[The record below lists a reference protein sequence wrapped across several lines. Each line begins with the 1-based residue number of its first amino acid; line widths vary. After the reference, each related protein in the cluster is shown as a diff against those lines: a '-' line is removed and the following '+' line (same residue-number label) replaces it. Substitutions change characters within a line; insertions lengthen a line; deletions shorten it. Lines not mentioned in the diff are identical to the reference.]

1 MVGRPTSHWRIALV
15 RAAAAKCHPV
25 AAGGWPSY
33 AWYMGFLMRRCSQCG
48 ESPQL
53 RISSRVEGRV
63 GSSEVE
69 FTNFAYKACA
79 CGRVVQWAFD
89 PGLEF
94 STQLFYEGV
103 PSGHGGRRA
112 PKCCGCGGL
121 LAGLEEVTLRSSAK
135 LDGLPPIEMKLR
147 LFGYRCPACGLEQ
160 APPDEFDISNRRH
173 LRSSDTGRA
182 LDAAIESVGLHL

>member
-1 MVGRPTSHWRIALV
+1 
-15 RAAAAKCHPV
+15 
-25 AAGGWPSY
+25 
-33 AWYMGFLMRRCSQCG
+33 MGFFTRRCSQCG

-53 RISSRVEGRV
+53 RTAPRVEGQV

-103 PSGHGGRRA
+103 PAGHGGRRS
-112 PKCCGCGGL
+112 PKCCGCGGS
-121 LAGLEEVTLRSSAK
+121 LANLEEVTLHASAK
-135 LDGLPPIEMKLR
+135 LDGLAPIEMQLR
-147 LFGYRCPACGLEQ
+147 LLGYRCPACGLEQ
-160 APPDEFDISNRRH
+160 APPDELNISSRGH
-173 LRSSDTGRA
+173 IRSSDTGRA